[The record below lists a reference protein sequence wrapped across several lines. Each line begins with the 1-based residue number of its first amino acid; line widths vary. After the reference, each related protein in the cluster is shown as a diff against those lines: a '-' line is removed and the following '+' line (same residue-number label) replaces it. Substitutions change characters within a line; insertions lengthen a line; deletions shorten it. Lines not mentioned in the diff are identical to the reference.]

1 MTDNKYHGV
10 TCPTCR
16 KQVVIRL
23 RQDEP
28 YTGRCQCPHRTVTV
42 KWVDDKPTLQAQ
54 EETK

>member
-1 MTDNKYHGV
+1 MSDNKYHGV
-10 TCPTCR
+10 TCR

-23 RQDEP
+23 RTNEP

-42 KWVDDKPTLQAQ
+42 AWVDGQPTLAQ